1 MVGLR
6 KINIDKLVNIT
17 DMLDMLT
24 VYYRISLQV
33 SVGFLAFSV

>member
-17 DMLDMLT
+17 DMLDMLM

-33 SVGFLAFSV
+33 PIGSV